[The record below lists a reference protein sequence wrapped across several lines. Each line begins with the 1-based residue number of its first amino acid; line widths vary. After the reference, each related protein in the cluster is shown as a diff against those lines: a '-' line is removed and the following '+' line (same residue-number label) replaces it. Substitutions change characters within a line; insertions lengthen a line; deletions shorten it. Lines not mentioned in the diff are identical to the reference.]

1 MWAKPWNMKEGF
13 LIGAGIL
20 FTGVLLQVA
29 LGSIRWEFFAWPV
42 NLIVLIMLLAAI
54 GVMFVMRRKV
64 YAFEWMMHAGAA
76 VPCLVYAASLTMIM
90 GLTPQVRMGGIPWLS
105 QMLRF
110 WPFVLIWAW
119 MMIISALAALNHLL
133 RWKAREIPFI
143 LNHLGV
149 VVAIVSATL
158 GRADMQNLR
167 LTSFTG
173 EPEWRAVDE
182 AGALHEPGL
191 TIELHKFTLEE
202 YDDGTPKRFASDIT
216 VYTEDGKNV
225 RGTVEVNK
233 PLKVNG
239 WKIYQY
245 GYDVKQGAES
255 PYSTFQLV
263 RDPWIFWV
271 YIGIF
276 MMIAGALC
284 LMLFMAPKPVRQ

>member
-1 MWAKPWNMKEGF
+1 M
-13 LIGAGIL
+13 
-20 FTGVLLQVA
+20 
-29 LGSIRWEFFAWPV
+29 
-42 NLIVLIMLLAAI
+42 
-54 GVMFVMRRKV
+54 
-64 YAFEWMMHAGAA
+64 
-76 VPCLVYAASLTMIM
+76 
-90 GLTPQVRMGGIPWLS
+90 
-105 QMLRF
+105 
-110 WPFVLIWAW
+110 
-119 MMIISALAALNHLL
+119 NHLL

-158 GRADMQNLR
+158 GSADMQNLR

-216 VYTEDGKNV
+216 IYTEDGKNV